1 MSKNCII
8 SLIIGCFVYS
18 LLSCS
23 ESYPYCEDEY
33 DKTWISV
40 YPSSITI
47 DKDELAGSFSV
58 SSNRKWTVYSEPYW
72 LYLSTYSGNGN
83 KSIDFTV
90 SENTG
95 YSNRSGNIL
104 IRTEDGAIKE
114 QSIYIT
120 QAPTT
125 PFSVTMNT
133 TSYGSS
139 SDWQTMSITAASS
152 KSWTISKTHS
162 WVHLGSS
169 SSTLSSYSGTGSGNV
184 KIYVDENTSSYSRN
198 STLTVKCGT
207 DSKVITITQ
216 EAPTPFE
223 VTMNTTNYK
232 ADGDWWTMSISAAS
246 SKSWTI
252 SKSHSWVHFGSS
264 SNSSY
269 TYYGTGSENVRIYV
283 DANTSSYSRSST
295 LTVKC
300 GTNTKEITITQEA
313 STSFDVTMSTTNYKA
328 DGDWWYMSI
337 TAASSQ
343 SWNISKTH
351 SWVHLGSSSSTSYTY
366 YGTGNESVK
375 IYVDANTSSYSRS
388 STLTVKCGTNTK
400 EITITQEASNTTS
413 SLEISI
419 SNTYFYGNKND
430 SETLTITTSSSQ
442 YWTVSAD
449 AYWVSFSK
457 TSGYGSST
465 VTVYTTA
472 NPYSYERYATITVK
486 AGTISKTKDIRQGSK

>member
-58 SSNRKWTVYSEPYW
+58 SSNRKWTIYSEPYW
-72 LYLSTYSGNGN
+72 LYLSTYSGDGN

-133 TSYGSS
+133 TSYGAYG
-139 SDWQTMSITAASS
+139 DWQTMSITAASS

-162 WVHLGSS
+162 WVHLGST
-169 SSTLSSYSGTGSGNV
+169 SSTSYSYNGTGSGNV
-184 KIYVDENTSSYSRN
+184 KIYVDE
-198 STLTVKCGT
+198 
-207 DSKVITITQ
+207 
-216 EAPTPFE
+216 
-223 VTMNTTNYK
+223 
-232 ADGDWWTMSISAAS
+232 
-246 SKSWTI
+246 
-252 SKSHSWVHFGSS
+252 
-264 SNSSY
+264 
-269 TYYGTGSENVRIYV
+269 
-283 DANTSSYSRSST
+283 NTSSYSRSST

-313 STSFDVTMSTTNYKA
+313 PTPFEVTMNTTNYKA

-366 YGTGNESVK
+366 YGTGNESVQ

-400 EITITQEASNTTS
+400 EITITQDGKSNNAPFVITGVDVRNVDKNSNVITDFGETIYSYQTKYLQPRLNIIVNTSGSYTIYAKLFRPDGTMSSGSSSPTGYTFSYTKTLYSYTTS
-413 SLEISI
+413 WILSGWGN
-419 SNTYFYGNKND
+419 NTAGHWSSGQYRWEFWYNGAKIGEK
-430 SETLTITTSSSQ
+430 SFTI
-442 YWTVSAD
+442 Y
-449 AYWVSFSK
+449 
-457 TSGYGSST
+457 
-465 VTVYTTA
+465 
-472 NPYSYERYATITVK
+472 
-486 AGTISKTKDIRQGSK
+486 

>member
-58 SSNRKWTVYSEPYW
+58 YSNRKWTIYSEPYW
-72 LYLSTYSGNGN
+72 LYLSTYSGDGN

-104 IRTEDGAIKE
+104 IRTDDGVIKE

-120 QAPTT
+120 QAPST

-133 TSYGSS
+133 TSYGAYG
-139 SDWQTMSITAASS
+139 DWQTMSITAASS

-169 SSTLSSYSGTGSGNV
+169 SSTSYSYNGTGSGNV
-184 KIYVDENTSSYSRN
+184 KIYVDE
-198 STLTVKCGT
+198 
-207 DSKVITITQ
+207 
-216 EAPTPFE
+216 
-223 VTMNTTNYK
+223 
-232 ADGDWWTMSISAAS
+232 
-246 SKSWTI
+246 
-252 SKSHSWVHFGSS
+252 
-264 SNSSY
+264 
-269 TYYGTGSENVRIYV
+269 
-283 DANTSSYSRSST
+283 NTSSYSRSST

-313 STSFDVTMSTTNYKA
+313 PTPFEVTMNTTNYKA
-328 DGDWWYMSI
+328 AGDWWAMSI
-337 TAASSQ
+337 SAASSK
-343 SWNISKTH
+343 SWTISKSH
-351 SWVHLGSSSSTSYTY
+351 SWVHLGSSSNSSYTY
-366 YGTGNESVK
+366 NGTGNESVK

-419 SNTYFYGNKND
+419 SNTYFYGYIND

-486 AGTISKTKDIRQGSK
+486 AGAISKTIDIRQGSK

>member
-313 STSFDVTMSTTNYKA
+313 S
-328 DGDWWYMSI
+328 
-337 TAASSQ
+337 
-343 SWNISKTH
+343 
-351 SWVHLGSSSSTSYTY
+351 
-366 YGTGNESVK
+366 
-375 IYVDANTSSYSRS
+375 
-388 STLTVKCGTNTK
+388 
-400 EITITQEASNTTS
+400 NTTS

>member
-47 DKDELAGSFSV
+47 DEDELEGSFSV
-58 SSNRKWTVYSEPYW
+58 YSNRKWTIYSEPYW
-72 LYLSTYSGNGN
+72 LYLSSYSGNGN

-104 IRTEDGAIKE
+104 IRTDDGAIKE
-114 QSIYIT
+114 QSIHIT
-120 QAPTT
+120 QAPST

-216 EAPTPFE
+216 AASTPFT

-232 ADGDWWTMSISAAS
+232 AAGDWWTMSISAAS

-252 SKSHSWVHFGSS
+252 SKSHSWVHFGSY
-264 SNSSY
+264 SNSSN
-269 TYYGTGSENVRIYV
+269 TYYGTGSEDVR
-283 DANTSSYSRSST
+283 
-295 LTVKC
+295 
-300 GTNTKEITITQEA
+300 
-313 STSFDVTMSTTNYKA
+313 
-328 DGDWWYMSI
+328 
-337 TAASSQ
+337 
-343 SWNISKTH
+343 
-351 SWVHLGSSSSTSYTY
+351 
-366 YGTGNESVK
+366 

-419 SNTYFYGNKND
+419 SNTCFYGYKND

-486 AGTISKTKDIRQGSK
+486 AGTISKTKDIYQLSK